1 MTTRRYTSTP
11 AYKDWVNRIFTAQGR
26 NLDTFFDQVTG
37 YNSHF
42 TSKHVAMRTSD
53 LFDRVI
59 TEGHSASGFATTN
72 DMKSLLADTI
82 CSESEAL
89 YTQLHMIKNH
99 DVFTVFM
106 NFRDEIYN
114 DPEDPVDFTTHQKG
128 LLMLDHS
135 RIIEMDTTVMKAVIQ
150 KDDNAEYGFTV
161 LTAYPDIECEE
172 AVPTGRDLT
181 KDLTK
186 SRAYQNARPLTQA
199 FLDHAIKKDPVC
211 TMKLSNFES
220 PTLTA
225 FVYARNP
232 GITHRIYMSPDEPTT
247 IKTVRQTNDGKET
260 IVGKYA
266 ELQSRISG
274 HPTTRAYLNNH
285 DIRQAFAEDNPA
297 AEAEIAETEKNIKD
311 HTVQRQQ
318 RNAKRMAYDGPIN
331 SPQANEKQDNPEY

>member
-1 MTTRRYTSTP
+1 MTTRQYTDTP
-11 AYKDWVNRIFTAQGR
+11 VYKDWINRIFTTQGR
-26 NLDTFFDQVTG
+26 SLDTFFNQVTG
-37 YNSHF
+37 HSSHF
-42 TSKHVAMRTSD
+42 ASKHVAMRTSD
-53 LFDRVI
+53 LFERVI
-59 TEGHSASGFATTN
+59 KEGHSASGFTTTN

-89 YTQLHMIKNH
+89 YTQLCSIKNN
-99 DVFTVFM
+99 DVFTVSM

-114 DPEDPVDFTTHQKG
+114 DPEDPVDFKTHQKG

-181 KDLTK
+181 KDMTK
-186 SRAYQNARPLTQA
+186 ARAYQNARPLTQA

-211 TMKLSNFES
+211 AMKLSNFES

-225 FVYARNP
+225 FVHARNP

-297 AEAEIAETEKNIKD
+297 AEAEIAETEQSIKD
-311 HTVQRQQ
+311 HTAKRKQ
-318 RNAKRMAYDGPIN
+318 RNAKRMAYDGPVN
-331 SPQANEKQDNPEY
+331 NQQTNEKQDSPEY

>member
-1 MTTRRYTSTP
+1 MTTRRCTDTP
-11 AYKDWVNRIFTAQGR
+11 AYKDWTNRIFTTQGR
-26 NLDTFFDQVTG
+26 SLNTFFDQVTG

-59 TEGHSASGFATTN
+59 TEGHSASGFATAN

-89 YTQLHMIKNH
+89 YTQLQTMKNH
-99 DVFTVFM
+99 DVFTVSM

-114 DPEDPVDFTTHQKG
+114 DPEDPVDFKTHQKG

-150 KDDNAEYGFTV
+150 KDDRAEYGFTV

-181 KDLTK
+181 KDLAK

-199 FLDHAIKKDPVC
+199 FLNHAIKKNPVC

-225 FVYARNP
+225 FVNARHP
-232 GITHRIYMSPDEPTT
+232 GITHRVYMSPDEPTT
-247 IKTVRQTNDGKET
+247 IKTVTLTSEGKET
-260 IVGKYA
+260 IIGKYA

-297 AEAEIAETEKNIKD
+297 AEAEITETEQSIAK
-311 HTVQRQQ
+311 HTAQRQQ
-318 RNAKRMAYDGPIN
+318 RNAKRMAYDGPVN
-331 SPQANEKQDNPEY
+331 HQKESEKQDSPEY

>member
-1 MTTRRYTSTP
+1 MTTRRYANTP
-11 AYKDWVNRIFTAQGR
+11 AYKNWINRIFATQGR
-26 NLDTFFDQVTG
+26 SLDTFFDQVTG
-37 YNSHF
+37 RSSHF
-42 TSKHVAMRTSD
+42 SSKHVAMRMPD

-59 TEGHSASGFATTN
+59 KEGHSASGFATTN

-89 YTQLHMIKNH
+89 YTQLRSIKNN
-99 DVFTVFM
+99 DVFTVSM

-135 RIIEMDTTVMKAVIQ
+135 RIIEMDTTIMKAVIQ

-172 AVPTGRDLT
+172 AVPTGRDLA
-181 KDLTK
+181 KDLNK

-211 TMKLSNFES
+211 TMKLSNFEF

-225 FVYARNP
+225 FVNARNP
-232 GITHRIYMSPDEPTT
+232 GITHRICMSPDEPTT
-247 IKTVRQTNDGKET
+247 IKTVRQTNNDKET
-260 IVGKYA
+260 IIGKYA
-266 ELQSRISG
+266 ELQSKIGG

-311 HTVQRQQ
+311 HTAKRQQ
-318 RNAKRMAYDGPIN
+318 RNAKRMAYDGPVK
-331 SPQANEKQDNPEY
+331 SPRTNERQDSPEY